1 MSARFK
7 FTFVL
12 FFCAFLP
19 VMLHAQ
25 LSGSYTIGPTGNY
38 STFNAAVNALT
49 SQGIAGAVTFL
60 AEPGTYTDNISLC
73 IITNAS
79 YQNRI
84 TFQSLNTNDED
95 VNITFI
101 APGTKKKYLWK
112 SFGINRITRWNLT
125 IHPIHRYNEWILEF

>member
-12 FFCAFLP
+12 FFYAFLP

-60 AEPGTYTDNISLC
+60 AEPGTYDEHISLGA
-73 IITNAS
+73 INGAS
-79 YQNRI
+79 AENTI
-84 TFQSLNTNDED
+84 TFQ
-95 VNITFI
+95 
-101 APGTKKKYLWK
+101 GT
-112 SFGINRITRWNLT
+112 STAQ
-125 IHPIHRYNEWILEF
+125 